1 VTITVVPMRAAHGA
15 AVQRIYQAGLDEG
28 DASFESAAPAWPE
41 FDASHRP
48 DLRFVAVRGRMVT
61 GWVACSPVSTRAAY
75 SGVVEHSVYVDP
87 AGRRS
92 GVGRAL
98 LIALLNATTSSN
110 VWTVQSSL
118 FPENQASL
126 VLHDRLGFRVVGRRD
141 RIGRHAGRWRDTL
154 LVEWRNPVIQ

>member
-1 VTITVVPMRAAHGA
+1 MTITVEPMRAADGA
-15 AVQRIYQAGLDEG
+15 AVLRIYQAGLDEG
-28 DASFESAAPAWPE
+28 DASFETAAPAWPQ

-48 DLRFVAVRGRMVT
+48 DLRFVAIQDGRLT
-61 GWVACSPVSTRAAY
+61 GWVACSAVSTRAAY

-98 LIALLNATTSSN
+98 LVALLDATTPAD

-126 VLHDRLGFRVVGRRD
+126 VLHERLGFRVVGRRD

-154 LVEWRNPVIQ
+154 LVEWRSPAIQ

>member
-1 VTITVVPMRAAHGA
+1 MTITVVPMRAAHGA

-110 VWTVQSSL
+110 V
-118 FPENQASL
+118 
-126 VLHDRLGFRVVGRRD
+126 
-141 RIGRHAGRWRDTL
+141 RWAVSQLDSC
-154 LVEWRNPVIQ
+154 

>member
-1 VTITVVPMRAAHGA
+1 MTVTVESMRAVHGA
-15 AVQRIYQAGLDEG
+15 AVLRIYQAGLDEG
-28 DASFESAAPAWPE
+28 DASFETTAPTWPQ

-48 DLRFVAVRGRMVT
+48 DLRFVAIRDRRIT
-61 GWVACSPVSTRAAY
+61 GWIACSPVSTRSAY
-75 SGVVEHSVYVDP
+75 RGVVEHSVYVDP

-98 LIALLNATTSSN
+98 LVALLNATTAAE

-118 FPENQASL
+118 FPENLASL
-126 VLHDRLGFRVVGRRD
+126 VLHERLGFRVVGRRE

-154 LVEWRNPVIQ
+154 LVEWRNPGIQ